1 MITTKN
7 KSRCLLAT
15 LPLLALAIVGCGH
28 SQVEKETSS
37 ANKKSCASSTPGCID
52 GRLLHVPSPDWR
64 DQIIYSI
71 LVDRFNDG
79 DPSRNDQ
86 GSGEYA
92 PEKPSHYSGGD
103 IQGVTDKVEYI
114 KELGATAV
122 WLTPVLANQWWDP
135 TVLYSGYHGY
145 WPVSFKHIDQHFG
158 SLDDYK
164 NLSDSLHRNSMYLIK
179 DAVVNQVAHFYHYDG
194 EYNPNDR
201 TENFKLNTQAI
212 PPKPVML
219 ELDMFNILNPEH
231 AKADLY
237 HWTPP
242 IKDYTDPNPEVRLT
256 HQLELVNDLNTSN
269 PTVRKILKESY
280 SYWIKEVGIDGYRFD
295 AAKYVEHDFWND
307 FLHSADGIYEA
318 AAVTGRQDFLTMGEV
333 YNISKPLETSAEKE
347 IISYLGTPEKPELRT
362 LIGFPLFSEMTQV
375 FNYGKPTSYLSF
387 RLNAHMEIY
396 PDPHM
401 VPNFINNHDTQ
412 RFLAGG
418 NVDGWK
424 QALAVLMTMPGIPI
438 LFQGDEQGLAV
449 SRQAMFEGG
458 YLSDKDRFD
467 QNSEMFQ
474 YIRSL
479 AHLRRAHKL
488 FTRGA
493 LEIIADTPRGPGAF
507 AYKRTFKQDVAFV
520 LINTSDHHAT
530 LLNQIPTGLAAG
542 QQLKPLFTS
551 NISIEKDILTGP
563 GGHLTLTLPARSA
576 LVLSATDKVFPIKQ
590 THEIVIDENYEGEV
604 LNDDTLLTGTISQ
617 PNVELKLVINGNVDY
632 AQTFYADATGKWQ
645 TTLPIK
651 SYGEHQN
658 QYEIFSE
665 ALNIASQS
673 YYYHSKVPAPAI
685 NISASD
691 PLFDDKGRNG
701 NYSAPTHHTMSGEM
715 DIRAVNVKSGGSI
728 LQLDIVTRD
737 TSDIWAPMNEF
748 DHAVFNIFF
757 DFPDTDGLSVLP
769 ELNDDAPAG
778 FTWNLA
784 HIVHGYGN
792 SVYRT
797 EGATAE
803 QAGKKES
810 MKVNIAVDHDNKT
823 LSLTYDGESMGIKDW
838 AGTKIYISTWD
849 VDNRGSYRMLAPE
862 ASEWIFGGGGMQ
874 DSLILDEV
882 LIEIPAT
889 FE

>member
-1 MITTKN
+1 MRRLFFIVTMLSICLAGCNN
-7 KSRCLLAT
+7 KTDRSQDAATSKCL
-15 LPLLALAIVGCGH
+15 PDESPH
-28 SQVEKETSS
+28 NPS
-37 ANKKSCASSTPGCID
+37 GCID

-86 GSGEYA
+86 GVGEYD

-103 IQGVTDKVEYI
+103 IQGVTDKVDYL
-114 KELGATAV
+114 KDLGATAI
-122 WLTPVLANQWWDP
+122 WLTPVVANQWWDP

-145 WPVSFKHIDQHFG
+145 WPISFKHVDQHFG

-164 NLSDSLHRNSMYLIK
+164 NLSDSLHRNGMYLIK

-201 TENFKLNTQAI
+201 TQNFKLNTKAI
-212 PPKPVML
+212 PPKPMMP

-256 HQLELVNDLNTSN
+256 HQLGLVNDLKTSN

-295 AAKYVEHDFWND
+295 AAKYLEHDFWND
-307 FLHSADGIYEA
+307 FLHSVDGIYEA
-318 AAVTGRQDFLTMGEV
+318 AAVTGRQDLLTMGEV
-333 YNISKPLETSAEKE
+333 YNISKPLETSAERQ
-347 IISYLGTPEKPELRT
+347 IISYLGTPEKPELKT

-375 FNYGKPTSYLSF
+375 FNYGKPTSNLSF
-387 RLNAHMEIY
+387 RLNAHMDIY

-401 VPNFINNHDTQ
+401 VPNFFDNHDTQ
-412 RFLAGG
+412 RFLAAG

-424 QALAVLMTMPGIPI
+424 QALAVLMTIPGIPI
-438 LFQGDEQGLAV
+438 LFQGDEQGLEV
-449 SRQAMFEGG
+449 SRQAMFKGG
-458 YLSDKDRFD
+458 YRSDKDRFD

-479 AHLRRAHKL
+479 THLRRAHKV

-493 LEIIADTPRGPGAF
+493 LEVIADTSRGAGGF
-507 AYKRTFKQDVAFV
+507 AYKRTFRQDVAFV

-530 LLNQIPTGLAAG
+530 LLNQMPTGLAAG

-551 NISIEKDILTGP
+551 NINVEKDILTGP
-563 GGHLTLTLPARSA
+563 GGRLTLTLPARSA

-590 THEIVIDENYEGEV
+590 THEIVIDDNYEGQV

-617 PNVELKLVINGNVDY
+617 PNVELKLVINGNLDY
-632 AQTFYADATGKWQ
+632 AQTFYANAMGKWQ

-665 ALNIASQS
+665 ALNFASQP
-673 YYYHSKVPAPAI
+673 YHYHSQVTAPTI

-701 NYSAPTHHTMSGEM
+701 NYSAPTHGSMSGEM
-715 DIRAVNVKSGGSI
+715 DISAVNVKSGGSI
-728 LQLDIVTRD
+728 LQLDVVTRD
-737 TSDIWAPMNEF
+737 TSSIWEPMNGF
-748 DHAVFNIFF
+748 DHAIFNIFF
-757 DFPDTDGLSVLP
+757 DFPDTDGLTVLP
-769 ELNDDAPAG
+769 ELNDSAPAG
-778 FTWNLA
+778 FAWNLA
-784 HIVHGYGN
+784 HVIHGFGN

-803 QAGKKES
+803 QTGRKES
-810 MKVNIAVDHDNKT
+810 MNVNIEVDHDSKT
-823 LSLTYDGESMGIKDW
+823 LALTYDGESMGIRDW
-838 AGTKIYISTWD
+838 SGTKIYISTWD
-849 VDNRGSYRMLAPE
+849 VDNRGGYRMLAPE
-862 ASEWIFGGGGMQ
+862 ASAWIFGGGGMQ

-882 LIEIPAT
+882 LIEIPET
-889 FE
+889 IE